1 MIINYLDMYAYTVEG
16 KSPVN
21 VCAPTETAARNIG
34 GVTIHSL
41 LKIRVSKYLNFEPLT
56 SFQIE
61 QLRRN
66 FIGIP

>member
-41 LKIRVSKYLNFEPLT
+41 LKIHCTCIKIFE
-56 SFQIE
+56 F
-61 QLRRN
+61 
-66 FIGIP
+66 